1 MERIIIVNRSTKTD
15 GTIKLRFRLMD
26 SGKLELFY
34 SPGDKVPV
42 KDLSKFEPTGELK
55 PKVTVYNK
63 ELHATISKHIAAMH
77 KAYEA
82 MKQKGLDMTS
92 AVFEEQIHSILNPIK
107 ETRANAGENIH
118 DRFVRFAKSAHRD
131 GVIGDARYKQFMV
144 QMGKIERFL
153 TIKGLSELTAQE
165 FDSEILMQ
173 FRQFIMEEYKY
184 VPRFKRIYKGMKKSA
199 IPTEKLS
206 INTLTSQLKIWQT
219 FFNELES
226 QDEIIKSPFKRL
238 GTEKKKSIMHTMY
251 DNPVFLRLDELKK
264 LIEADVPEKYE
275 TTRDAFVLQCAL
287 GCRIGDFQRMSMKK
301 VAVSPDGIPYVHYI
315 PSKTAGSQETN
326 SEIETPLVRYAFDIV
341 KKTEFNLPILNY
353 PYGVNGYNVKIKEL
367 LKICGVDREVKTF
380 NEETRDN
387 EYLPL
392 YEAASTKLARKTHV
406 DIMNKVQV
414 NIYAAGLHRQGS
426 AAVHRYTMMELAD
439 RFALMNVAFDQEDY
453 RVNENLEVIF
463 RDSSCHNSKSPH

>member
-1 MERIIIVNRSTKTD
+1 
-15 GTIKLRFRLMD
+15 
-26 SGKLELFY
+26 
-34 SPGDKVPV
+34 
-42 KDLSKFEPTGELK
+42 
-55 PKVTVYNK
+55 
-63 ELHATISKHIAAMH
+63 
-77 KAYEA
+77 
-82 MKQKGLDMTS
+82 
-92 AVFEEQIHSILNPIK
+92 
-107 ETRANAGENIH
+107 
-118 DRFVRFAKSAHRD
+118 
-131 GVIGDARYKQFMV
+131 
-144 QMGKIERFL
+144 
-153 TIKGLSELTAQE
+153 
-165 FDSEILMQ
+165 
-173 FRQFIMEEYKY
+173 
-184 VPRFKRIYKGMKKSA
+184 
-199 IPTEKLS
+199 
-206 INTLTSQLKIWQT
+206 
-219 FFNELES
+219 
-226 QDEIIKSPFKRL
+226 
-238 GTEKKKSIMHTMY
+238 
-251 DNPVFLRLDELKK
+251 
-264 LIEADVPEKYE
+264 
-275 TTRDAFVLQCAL
+275 
-287 GCRIGDFQRMSMKK
+287 MKK

-453 RVNENLEVIF
+453 RVNENMEVIF